1 MNITRE
7 TMNKAIEAKII
18 SKGQSEALIEFIRMQ
33 PGHNQGFQ
41 LTNVLYYLGGLIAIG
56 AMSLFMTLG
65 WEIFGGWGI
74 LTLCLV
80 YAVLGLSLT
89 HLFQNK
95 NLPVP
100 AGICATFV
108 ICLTPL
114 AIYGLQKGMGWW
126 PPDDTVFREY
136 NYFIKWHWI
145 FMELGTLVAGV
156 ILVWIYRYS
165 FMIMP
170 IAVTLWYMSMDLTSM
185 LSGGNY
191 TFELSAMVSMYFGLI
206 IVLIAFWVD
215 IRSRQSADY
224 AYWLYLFGVI
234 AFWGGLTSQH
244 SEYELSKF
252 IYFCINLIMILVGI
266 ILSRKVFTVFG
277 GIGICFYLGH
287 LAYDVFKDSYL
298 FPIILT
304 LIGLAIIYL
313 GILWQKYEVNLT
325 VTLRKILPKPLQ
337 ELLQARDQLI

>member
-1 MNITRE
+1 MS
-7 TMNKAIEAKII
+7 KAIEAKII
-18 SKGQSEALIEFIRMQ
+18 SKEQSEALIEFIRKQ
-33 PGHNQGFQ
+33 PGQNQGFE
-41 LTNVLYYLGGLIAIG
+41 LTYVLYYLGGLIAIG

-65 WEIFGGWGI
+65 WELFGGWGI
-74 LTLCLV
+74 LILCLA

-89 HLFQNK
+89 RMFQNK
-95 NLPVP
+95 KSPVP

-136 NYFIKWHWI
+136 NYYIKWHWL
-145 FMELGTLVAGV
+145 FMELGTLAVGV
-156 ILVWIYRYS
+156 ILAWIYRYP

-170 IAVTLWYMSMDLTSM
+170 IAVTLWYMSMDLTAM

-191 TFELSAMVSMYFGLI
+191 TFELSAMVSMYFGLT

-215 IRSRQSADY
+215 LRSRQSADY

-234 AFWGGLTSQH
+234 AFWGGLTAQH
-244 SEYELSKF
+244 SDYELSKF
-252 IYFCINLIMILVGI
+252 IYLCINFIMILVGI
-266 ILSRKVFTVFG
+266 ILSRKVFAVFG
-277 GIGICFYLGH
+277 GIGVCLYLGH
-287 LAYDVFKDSYL
+287 LAYDVFKDSYW

-304 LIGLAIIYL
+304 LIGFAIIYL
-313 GILWQKYEVNLT
+313 GILWQKYEAKMT
-325 VTLRKILPKPLQ
+325 VTLRKMVPKPLQ